1 MKISELN
8 ENSKIVKKI
17 SDNYKNSY
25 GDFVIEII
33 EDRIIPRPSYKD
45 IKIHYILKIENKNN
59 PTWRIPISNPVGYIN
74 IEKDRDQL
82 LIKVMEE
89 VKKSV
94 DLFCNDNNVDVII
107 IGEPIL
113 DLTIRKNK
121 L

>member
-1 MKISELN
+1 
-8 ENSKIVKKI
+8 
-17 SDNYKNSY
+17 
-25 GDFVIEII
+25 
-33 EDRIIPRPSYKD
+33 
-45 IKIHYILKIENKNN
+45 
-59 PTWRIPISNPVGYIN
+59 
-74 IEKDRDQL
+74 
-82 LIKVMEE
+82 MEE